1 MSRAS
6 ERAKAKEL
14 GERFYFTG
22 KPCKHGHISKRYTDK
37 GTCCKCM
44 AVDFEA
50 KKESRLSQMKSNYEA
65 KKPIYAQR
73 MVSWRANNKHKQ
85 AVYSSKKRSEIL
97 LRTPKW
103 LDADAFAKMEEYYY
117 TANMLGMHT
126 GVAYQVDHIVPLN
139 GKNVSGLHVPWN
151 LQILTAEEN
160 NRKKK
165 HAQRWS

>member
-22 KPCKHGHISKRYTDK
+22 RPCKYGHISKRYTDK
-37 GTCCKCM
+37 GTCCECM

-73 MVSWRANNKHKQ
+73 MISWRANNKHKQ
-85 AVYSSKKRSEIL
+85 AVYSSNRRSEIM

-103 LDADAFAKMEEYYY
+103 LDSDAFAKIEEYYY

-126 GVAYQVDHIVPLN
+126 GEQYHVDHIVPLR
-139 GKNVSGLHVPWN
+139 GKFVSGLNVPWN
-151 LQILTAEEN
+151 LQILTKIDN
-160 NRKKK
+160 LRKKNK
-165 HAQRWS
+165 FYG